1 MALVKIFGNL
11 RNYAAG
17 PQVEISGASIAA
29 ILDSL
34 CESNPDLC
42 DALLE
47 EGKIRPFFKIMINGH
62 DIELAEGIDTKVNEN
77 DQIAIFSPI
86 AGGKQ

>member
-1 MALVKIFGNL
+1 MALVKLFGNL
-11 RNYAAG
+11 RNYEIR
-17 PQVEISGASIAA
+17 PQIDISGANIAA

-47 EGKIRPFFKIMINGH
+47 DGKIRPFFKIMINGH
-62 DIELAEGIDTKVNEN
+62 DIQLASGIYTQVNEN
-77 DQIAIFSPI
+77 DQIAIFPPI
-86 AGGKQ
+86 AGG

>member
-1 MALVKIFGNL
+1 MALVKLFGNL
-11 RNYAAG
+11 RNYEIS
-17 PQVEISGASIAA
+17 PQIDISGANIAA

-47 EGKIRPFFKIMINGH
+47 DGKIRPFFKIMINGH
-62 DIELAEGIDTKVNEN
+62 DIQLAGGIHTQVNEN
-77 DQIAIFSPI
+77 DQIAIFPPI
-86 AGGKQ
+86 AGG